1 MLNRN
6 KNQGL
11 DLEKYRDSSSVFS
24 IPWNVRSTNF
34 SESFSSFGLL
44 LQKLTGKKCRKITK
58 NLKFSKC

>member
-24 IPWNVRSTNF
+24 IPWNVTRTNF
-34 SESFSSFGLL
+34 SKSFGSFGLL
-44 LQKLTGKKCRKITK
+44 LQKLTGKKCQKITK